1 MEKRTQLSVAME
13 NTPGQLGRVCRVL
26 AQADVNIRG
35 ICVADASDV
44 SVVHLLVSDTPAAE
58 RSLRQAGLA
67 FSRQEVLVVELD
79 DRPGALEDLA
89 VRLGQAGVN
98 LHYVYGAANGP
109 EGKARLVLRVSDA
122 ETAGQI
128 LNDL

>member
-44 SVVHLLVSDTPAAE
+44 SVLRLLVSDTPAAE
-58 RSLRQAGLA
+58 RALRQAGLMV
-67 FSRQEVLVVELD
+67 SHQEVVLVELD
-79 DRPGALEDLA
+79 DRPGALEDVA

-109 EGKARLVLRVSDA
+109 EGKAQLVLRVSDVEA
-122 ETAGQI
+122 AGQI
-128 LNDL
+128 LND

>member
-1 MEKRTQLSVAME
+1 MEKRTQVSVPME
-13 NTPGQLGRVCRVL
+13 NTPGQLGRVCRAL

-44 SVVHLLVSDTPAAE
+44 SVIRLLVSDTPAAE
-58 RSLRQAGLA
+58 QALRQAGLT
-67 FSRQEVLVVELD
+67 FSRQDVLLVELD
-79 DRPGALEDLA
+79 DRPGALENVA

-98 LHYVYGAANGP
+98 LHYVYGAANGA
-109 EGKARLVLRVSDA
+109 EGKAQLVLRVSDV

-128 LNDL
+128 LND

>member
-1 MEKRTQLSVAME
+1 MEKRRQVSVAME

-44 SVVHLLVSDTPAAE
+44 SVIRLLVSDTPAAE
-58 RSLRQAGLA
+58 QALRQAGFT
-67 FSRQEVLVVELD
+67 FSTQDVILVELD
-79 DRPGALEDLA
+79 DRPGALEDVAL
-89 VRLGQAGVN
+89 RLGQAGVN
-98 LHYVYGAANGP
+98 LLYLYGAANGA
-109 EGKARLVLRVSDA
+109 EGRAQLVLRVSDV

-128 LNDL
+128 LND

>member
-1 MEKRTQLSVAME
+1 MEKRTQVSVAME

-44 SVVHLLVSDTPAAE
+44 SVIRLLVSDTPAAE
-58 RSLRQAGLA
+58 RALRQAGLT
-67 FSRQEVLVVELD
+67 FSTQDVILVELD
-79 DRPGALEDLA
+79 DRPGALEDVAL
-89 VRLGQAGVN
+89 RLGQAGVN
-98 LHYVYGAANGP
+98 LLYVYGAANGG
-109 EGKARLVLRVSDA
+109 EGRTQLVLRVSDV

-128 LNDL
+128 LND

>member
-1 MEKRTQLSVAME
+1 MEKRTQLSVGME

-44 SVVHLLVSDTPAAE
+44 SVIRLLVSDTPAAE
-58 RSLRQAGLA
+58 RAFRQAGFA
-67 FSRQEVLVVELD
+67 FSCQEVLLVELD
-79 DRPGALEDLA
+79 DRPGALEDVA

-109 EGKARLVLRVSDA
+109 EGKTQLVLRVSDV
-122 ETAGQI
+122 ETASQI
-128 LNDL
+128 LND